1 MSNHNFILGPVDTDS
16 ISFCKPDQSEFS
28 EEERKNLLA
37 EINSLLPELI
47 NFADDGYYETVLVL
61 KTKNYVLK
69 KKNKKPIYKGSA
81 LKATLKEL
89 RLKDFIKDLIKEIGL
104 ERNNFEEVYH
114 KYVKE
119 IHKIQDVTPWCT
131 KKTITSKVL
140 NGTRT
145 NETKVM
151 DVIEGTDYREG
162 DKIFVYYTADGSL
175 RLRENFNNDHDV
187 NVLLKKLFKT
197 AKIFETLLDMDN
209 FLDYSIKR
217 NKKKLEEV
225 LNA

>member
-16 ISFCKPDQSEFS
+16 ISFCKPDQSDFTK
-28 EEERKNLLA
+28 EERKLLLE
-37 EINSLLPELI
+37 EINARLPELI
-47 NFADDGYYETVLVL
+47 NFADDGYYQSVIVF

-69 KKNKKPIYKGSA
+69 KKGEKPKYKGSA
-81 LKATLKEL
+81 LKATLKEP
-89 RLKDFIKDLIKEIGL
+89 RLKDFIKEVIKEIGL
-104 ERNNFEEVYH
+104 ERNNFAELYH

-119 IHKIQDVTPWCT
+119 INSITDITPWCT

-151 DVIEGTDYREG
+151 DVIEDTDYREG
-162 DKIFVYYTADGSL
+162 DKIFVYYTKDGSL
-175 RLRENFNNDHDV
+175 RLRESFNKDHDV

-225 LNA
+225 LSA